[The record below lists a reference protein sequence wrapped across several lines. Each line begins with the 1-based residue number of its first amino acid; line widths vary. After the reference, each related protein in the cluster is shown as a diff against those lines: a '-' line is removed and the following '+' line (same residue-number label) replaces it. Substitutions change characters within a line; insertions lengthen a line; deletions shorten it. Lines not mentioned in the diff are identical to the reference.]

1 MTSRKQLSF
10 RVSPELYQQFTE
22 KVETEGKQSG
32 KVLEQLVEAYVNGDI
47 PDGSNEV
54 ASSNNGRD
62 EDIKKLVADEVENVT
77 KELREEIDQLRQMVV
92 NGSKLVEQPE
102 NGQSDKVIA
111 DGSNKVASAVNQD
124 ATKVVADDSN
134 QLEITNKD
142 SADQLESYLHDYFEL
157 GVESLVEEI
166 AHEASVSKQLARNRI
181 KGKKKKKL
189 SEADKRV
196 LKELENWEEFEPGK
210 WRWIDND
217 N

>member
-1 MTSRKQLSF
+1 MARKQLSF
-10 RVSPELYQQFTE
+10 RVSPELYQQFIQ
-22 KVETEGKQSG
+22 KVEAEGKQSG
-32 KVLEQLVEAYVNGDI
+32 KILEQLVEAYVNDSL
-47 PDGSNEV
+47 PDGSNKV
-54 ASSNNGRD
+54 ASSNTGRD
-62 EDIKKLVADEVENVT
+62 EDIKKLVADEVASAT
-77 KELREEIDQLRQMVV
+77 RELRDEIDQLKEMVV
-92 NGSKLVEQPE
+92 NGSSMVDNSE
-102 NGQSDKVIA
+102 NGQSDKVLA
-111 DGSNKVASAVNQD
+111 DGSNKVATALNED

-166 AHEASVSKQLARNRI
+166 AHEANVSKQLARNRI

-210 WRWIDND
+210 WRWIDSD